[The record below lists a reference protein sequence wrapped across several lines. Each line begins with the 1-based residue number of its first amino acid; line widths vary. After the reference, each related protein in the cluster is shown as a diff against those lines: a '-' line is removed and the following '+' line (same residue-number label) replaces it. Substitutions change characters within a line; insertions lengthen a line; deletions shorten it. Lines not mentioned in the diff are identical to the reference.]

1 MVLNLSLFF
10 FPEQAILNVRKTIA
24 KSKNE
29 VADTTQ
35 QEEISHINKEEGIDF
50 ERTPMKQPES
60 IRELKTQG
68 SALKSL
74 KVKIL
79 NNIVK
84 IIYKLIA

>member
-1 MVLNLSLFF
+1 M
-10 FPEQAILNVRKTIA
+10 RKTIA

-29 VADTTQ
+29 IADTTQ
-35 QEEISHINKEEGIDF
+35 QEDISHINKEEGIDF

-74 KVKIL
+74 KVKKFK
-79 NNIVK
+79 NVIV
-84 IIYKLIA
+84 